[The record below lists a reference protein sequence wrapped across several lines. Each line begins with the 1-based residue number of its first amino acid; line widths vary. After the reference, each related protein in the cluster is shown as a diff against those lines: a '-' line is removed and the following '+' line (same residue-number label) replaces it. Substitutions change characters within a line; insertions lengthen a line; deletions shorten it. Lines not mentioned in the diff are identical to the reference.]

1 MTATL
6 DGDATQRQPA
16 SPPTERVVAIME
28 LLASQPARGFTLA
41 EISRELHISRATG
54 HAIMST
60 LTSREWVVR
69 AATGAY
75 SWGPGITSLS
85 TPVPELRHHGLL
97 QSLAESIGA
106 QVFLARREANSI
118 VVIDSAGETASGI
131 HVDRGL
137 RMPLVAPFG
146 RDYLAWSSTAAQHT
160 WLAGAG
166 KPTPAMSR
174 RISLV
179 LNEIRERGYVI
190 ERLSREYIRVYT
202 ALRALGADG
211 EPDAITVRL
220 ARALADLT
228 VIDMVAAE
236 LTEPGLHNIATISAP
251 VFDADGIVTMSVSAA
266 PFTELSG
273 AQVADLGEQVRVA
286 ARTIAECV
294 AHPA

>member
-1 MTATL
+1 
-6 DGDATQRQPA
+6 
-16 SPPTERVVAIME
+16 ME
-28 LLASQPARGFTLA
+28 LLASQPTRGFTLA
-41 EISRELHISRATG
+41 EISRELGISRATG

-60 LTSREWVVR
+60 LAGRQWVVR

-75 SWGPGITSLS
+75 TWGPGIASLS
-85 TPVPELRHHGLL
+85 TPAPELRHHGIL

-106 QVFLARREANSI
+106 QVFLARRESNSI
-118 VVIDSAGETASGI
+118 VVIDSAGETASGV
-131 HVDRGL
+131 HVERGL

-146 RDYLAWSSTAAQHT
+146 RDYIAWSSTAAQRS
-160 WLAGAG
+160 WLAGMG
-166 KPTPAMSR
+166 KPTTAMSR
-174 RISLV
+174 RMSLI

-228 VIDMVAAE
+228 VIDILAAE
-236 LTEPGLHNIATISAP
+236 FAEAGLHNIATISAP
-251 VFDADGIVTMSVSAA
+251 VFDADGVVIMSVSAA

-273 AQVADLGEQVRVA
+273 AQVADLGDKVCAA
-286 ARTIAECV
+286 ARDIGC
-294 AHPA
+294 PR

>member
-1 MTATL
+1 MTATV
-6 DGDATQRQPA
+6 DGLGPQRQPA

-41 EISRELHISRATG
+41 EITRELRISRATG

-69 AATGAY
+69 AANGAY
-75 SWGPGITSLS
+75 SWGPGITSLG
-85 TPVPELRHHGLL
+85 TPAGELRHHGML
-97 QSLAESIGA
+97 QRLSESIGA

-118 VVIDSAGETASGI
+118 VVIDSAGEAASG
-131 HVDRGL
+131 VQVERGL

-146 RDYLAWSSTAAQHT
+146 RDYLAWSSPAAQRT
-160 WLAGAG
+160 WLAGVG
-166 KPTPAMSR
+166 KPTPALSR

-179 LNEIRERGYVI
+179 FNEVRERGYVI

-228 VIDMVAAE
+228 VIDVVAAE
-236 LTEPGLHNIATISAP
+236 LAEPGLHNIATVSAP
-251 VFDADGIVTMSVSAA
+251 VFNADGVVTMSVSAA

-273 AQVADLGEQVRVA
+273 VAVAKLGEQVSA
-286 ARTIAECV
+286 AAQTIRDV

>member
-6 DGDATQRQPA
+6 DGHAPQRQPA

-41 EISRELHISRATG
+41 EITRELKISRATG

-60 LTSREWVVR
+60 LASRDWVVR
-69 AATGAY
+69 AASGAY
-75 SWGPGITSLS
+75 SWGPGIASLS
-85 TPVPELRHHGLL
+85 APAGELRHHGTL
-97 QSLAESIGA
+97 QSLAESTA
-106 QVFLARREANSI
+106 TQVFLARREANSI
-118 VVIDSAGETASGI
+118 VVIDSAGETPSGMQ
-131 HVDRGL
+131 VERGL

-146 RDYLAWSSTAAQHT
+146 RDYLAWSSTAAQRG
-160 WLAGAG
+160 WLAGVG

-174 RISLV
+174 RIALV
-179 LNEIRERGYVI
+179 FNEIRERGYVI
-190 ERLSREYIRVYT
+190 ERLSREYVRVYT

-228 VIDMVAAE
+228 VIDVLAAE
-236 LTEPGLHNIATISAP
+236 LAEPGLHHIATISAP

-273 AQVADLGEQVRVA
+273 AQVADLGDKVRAA
-286 ARTIAECV
+286 ARDIGC
-294 AHPA
+294 PPR

>member
-6 DGDATQRQPA
+6 DGCAPQRQPA

-28 LLASQPARGFTLA
+28 LLASQPTRGFTLA
-41 EISRELHISRATG
+41 EISRELGISRATG

-60 LTSREWVVR
+60 LAGRQWVVR

-75 SWGPGITSLS
+75 TWGPGIASLS
-85 TPVPELRHHGLL
+85 TPAPELRHHGIL

-106 QVFLARREANSI
+106 QVFLARRESNSI
-118 VVIDSAGETASGI
+118 VVIDSAGETASGV
-131 HVDRGL
+131 HVERGL

-146 RDYLAWSSTAAQHT
+146 RDYIAWSSTAAQRS
-160 WLAGAG
+160 WLAGMG
-166 KPTPAMSR
+166 KPTTAMSR
-174 RISLV
+174 RMSLI

-228 VIDMVAAE
+228 VIDILAAE
-236 LTEPGLHNIATISAP
+236 FAEAGLHNIATISAP
-251 VFDADGIVTMSVSAA
+251 VFDADGVVIMSVSAA

-273 AQVADLGEQVRVA
+273 AQVADLGDKVCAA
-286 ARTIAECV
+286 ARDIGC
-294 AHPA
+294 PR

>member
-6 DGDATQRQPA
+6 DGCAPQRQPA

-28 LLASQPARGFTLA
+28 LLASQPTRGFTLA
-41 EISRELHISRATG
+41 EISRELGISRATG

-60 LTSREWVVR
+60 LAGRQWVVR

-75 SWGPGITSLS
+75 TWGPGIASLS
-85 TPVPELRHHGLL
+85 TPAPELRHHGIL

-106 QVFLARREANSI
+106 QVFLARRERNSI
-118 VVIDSAGETASGI
+118 VVIDSAGETASGV
-131 HVDRGL
+131 HVERGL

-146 RDYLAWSSTAAQHT
+146 RDYIAWSSTAAQRS
-160 WLAGAG
+160 WLAGMG
-166 KPTPAMSR
+166 KPTTAMSR
-174 RISLV
+174 RMSLI

-228 VIDMVAAE
+228 VIDILAAE
-236 LTEPGLHNIATISAP
+236 FAEAGLHNIATISAP
-251 VFDADGIVTMSVSAA
+251 VFDADGVVIMSVSAA

-273 AQVADLGEQVRVA
+273 AQVADLGDKVCAA
-286 ARTIAECV
+286 ARDIGC
-294 AHPA
+294 PR

>member
-6 DGDATQRQPA
+6 DGCAPQRQPA

-28 LLASQPARGFTLA
+28 LLASQPTRGFTLA
-41 EISRELHISRATG
+41 EISRELGISRATG

-60 LTSREWVVR
+60 LAGRQWVVR

-75 SWGPGITSLS
+75 TWGPGIASLS
-85 TPVPELRHHGLL
+85 TPAPELRHHGIL

-106 QVFLARREANSI
+106 QVFLARRESNSI
-118 VVIDSAGETASGI
+118 VVIDSAGETASGV
-131 HVDRGL
+131 HVERGL
-137 RMPLVAPFG
+137 RMPLIAPFG
-146 RDYLAWSSTAAQHT
+146 RDYIAWSSTAAQRS
-160 WLAGAG
+160 WLAGIG
-166 KPTPAMSR
+166 KPTTAMSR
-174 RISLV
+174 RMSLI

-228 VIDMVAAE
+228 VIDILAAE
-236 LTEPGLHNIATISAP
+236 FAEAGLHNIATISAP
-251 VFDADGIVTMSVSAA
+251 VFDADGVVIMSVSAA

-273 AQVADLGEQVRVA
+273 AQVADLGDKVCAA
-286 ARTIAECV
+286 ARDIGC
-294 AHPA
+294 PR